1 MALAGKPVVARG
13 KVRYLRYLF
22 LVFFSAVQGRR
33 IRIGTSWQAE
43 VGKGKVKK

>member
-22 LVFFSAVQGRR
+22 LVFFSAVQGRP
-33 IRIGTSWQAE
+33 IRIGTGWQAE
-43 VGKGKVKK
+43 GGQVER